1 MQKDTVFRDF
11 AACYDI
17 MERSVSNAG
26 LLSEWNVY
34 AVTAMTVHWS
44 WYGFQKTTDQFEAP
58 VIGCNILFDV
68 YC

>member
-1 MQKDTVFRDF
+1 
-11 AACYDI
+11 